1 MTRPASADGQP
12 SITINGRRIGPGQ
25 PTYVI
30 AEMSANH
37 NQDYGH
43 AVEILKAARA
53 AGADAVKLQTYTAD
67 TLTLRCDNQYF
78 RVGKGTLWEGRT
90 LHDLYEEAHTPWDWQ
105 PKLKKIADE
114 LGMHLFSSPFDDTAV
129 DFLESMQVPAYKIA
143 SFEIVDLPLISKV
156 AEHAQADDHVD
167 GHGVAGG
174 DRRGRQHGA
183 RSRLPGDRSAQ
194 VHQRLPGAAGGD
206 EPAHDRSPGGGLR
219 RAGRPLG
226 PHAGHGGPGG
236 GGGPRRLHR
245 REALHALAQGAGA
258 RQRVFARARRAQA
271 R

>member
-1 MTRPASADGQP
+1 MTKPASADGQP

-105 PKLKKIADE
+105 PKLKKIADD
-114 LGMHLFSSPFDDTAV
+114 LGMDLFSSPFDDDGRRLPRV
-129 DFLESMQVPAYKIA
+129 DAGPRLQDRVVRDRRPAA
-143 SFEIVDLPLISKV
+143 HQQGR
-156 AEHAQADDHVD
+156 EHAQADDHVD

-183 RSRLPGDRSAQ
+183 RS
-194 VHQRLPGAAGGD
+194 AA
-206 EPAHDRSPGGGLR
+206 ARRSPCSSAPAPTR
-219 RAGRPLG
+219 R
-226 PHAGHGGPGG
+226 
-236 GGGPRRLHR
+236 RRR
-245 REALHALAQGAGA
+245 R
-258 RQRVFARARRAQA
+258 
-271 R
+271 